1 MQEISIIMKA
11 KHFALEAHK
20 DRTRKS
26 IWGFERPQ
34 AHHLQEVADLVWGS
48 GGTDIEVAAAW
59 LHDVVEDTPTTIED
73 IKNMF
78 GNEVSEI
85 VDGLTDKSDIEKLQI
100 SERKPIQAERVKTK
114 SDSVKRIKICDQTSN
129 MRGVRND
136 PKENWNLDIR
146 KEYTKGTKM
155 VGDNC
160 KGVNSV
166 LDALFDA
173 EYAKSAEF
181 FGLL

>member
-1 MQEISIIMKA
+1 QEINIIMKA

-20 DRTRKS
+20 ERKRMS

-34 AHHLQEVADLVWGS
+34 SHHLQEVADLVWAS

-59 LHDVVEDTPTTIED
+59 LHDVVEDSPTTVED
-73 IKNMF
+73 IKYIF
-78 GNEVSEI
+78 GNEIAEI
-85 VDGLTDKSDIEKLQI
+85 VDGLTDKSDIEKLPI

-114 SDSVKRIKICDQTSN
+114 SDSVKRIKICDQMSN

-136 PKENWNLDIR
+136 PKESWSIEIR
-146 KEYTKGTKM
+146 KEYTIGTKM

-160 KGVNSV
+160 KGVSPV
-166 LDALFDA
+166 LDELFDA
-173 EYAKSAEF
+173 EYRKSAEF
-181 FGLL
+181 FRL